1 MYDLFTWKSYEEM
14 TRNSLRVFYEEVF
27 TKKCL
32 RPFYEEIISWLL
44 RVFCEENLSRY
55 LRVDYEE
62 LFSSYLRG
70 IVATSLRGI
79 LVTSL
84 RRIVLLRLYDKIY
97 SSLSYDELARKYV
110 LRQTCNEQTRFLANS
125 S

>member
-1 MYDLFTWKSYEEM
+1 MEILRENDEKQFTSILRGILYEEI
-14 TRNSLRVFYEEVF
+14 TR
-27 TKKCL
+27 KCL

-44 RVFCEENLSRY
+44 RVFCEETLSRY

-62 LFSSYLRG
+62 VFSSYLRG

-79 LVTSL
+79 VATSL
-84 RRIVLLRLYDKIY
+84 RRIVLLRLYDEIY

-110 LRQTCNEQTRFLANS
+110 LRQMSNEQTWFLANS

>member
-1 MYDLFTWKSYEEM
+1 METLRGNDEKHLTSILGGTIYEEI
-14 TRNSLRVFYEEVF
+14 TRKS
-27 TKKCL
+27 L

-44 RVFCEENLSRY
+44 RVFCEETFSRY

-62 LFSSYLRG
+62 LVSRYLRG
-70 IVATSLRGI
+70 IIATSLRGI
-79 LVTSL
+79 LTWSL
-84 RRIVLLRLYDKIY
+84 RRIALLRLYDEIY

-110 LRQTCNEQTRFLANS
+110 LRQTSNEQTRFLAIS